1 VHPLDDHRVLVVV
14 DGMSVIYLPLD
25 RNRRDRDILVG
36 PTFDWADMW
45 THLTNDER
53 AVPLYRFAEVPLG
66 LGQLRLHV
74 EDALHIVYQHMGT
87 DLSPAAIESEML
99 KPFDP
104 QHWMDSKQKIRR
116 VGGLSLRRASS
127 VEDSRDRTSSPF
139 VPSNP
144 ANTSLGLRS
153 YLTGVHDVPPV
164 AQYPYHPCESSC
176 WLAGRLILLHSYQPG
191 GTVSLR
197 VVDMNPRRSR
207 FVGNGGLGASASSF
221 IVSLQELSRVG

>member
-1 VHPLDDHRVLVVV
+1 
-14 DGMSVIYLPLD
+14 MSVIYLPLY
-25 RNRRDRDILVG
+25 RNQRDRDILVG

-53 AVPLYRFAEVPLG
+53 AVPLYRFVEVPLVR
-66 LGQLRLHV
+66 GQLRLHV
-74 EDALHIVYQHMGT
+74 EDALYIVYQHMGT

-104 QHWMDSKQKIRR
+104 RDWLDSKQKIRH
-116 VGGLSLRRASS
+116 VGGLSLRRGSS
-127 VEDSRDRTSSPF
+127 AEDSRDRTSSPF
-139 VPSNP
+139 VPSDP

-153 YLTGVHDVPPV
+153 YLTGVHDVPTV

-191 GTVSLR
+191 GTVCLR

-207 FVGNGGLGASASSF
+207 FVDNGELGALASSF
-221 IVSLQELSRVG
+221 IVSLHAMCRAG